1 MGLVLR
7 PGIHQCQCHQCHQ
20 YHHLLPLQVL
30 IKPKI
35 SHFHSHQT
43 PNPLP
48 LTPTRARRASQTVR
62 ALAEAAPKKMIK
74 AIRVHELGGPEV
86 LKWEDVE
93 LGEPKEGEIRVKN
106 KAVGLNFNDVYFR
119 KGVYKIPT
127 LPYTPGLLSFLF
139 FLFALLLLL
148 LPF

>member
-1 MGLVLR
+1 MV
-7 PGIHQCQCHQCHQ
+7 
-20 YHHLLPLQVL
+20 
-30 IKPKI
+30 
-35 SHFHSHQT
+35 
-43 PNPLP
+43 
-48 LTPTRARRASQTVR
+48 
-62 ALAEAAPKKMIK
+62 K

-139 FLFALLLLL
+139 FHFFFLSFAFFLFIIIIILI
-148 LPF
+148 